1 MEVTH
6 DCPKKW
12 TKEAGEIEHFA
23 RLKEYPL
30 GGYEL
35 MVCSAPVF
43 REPGWEARERDHAPR
58 SRRDDTS
65 SVDDERARRRAAAKV
80 REIAL
85 CNEFRYFVTLTL
97 DAARVDRYD
106 MAAIMRK
113 VNAWLDNNVRRHG
126 LAYVLVPEL
135 HKDGAVHFHGFFNAA
150 LPVKDSGTLSLPG
163 SKKPRKPRSAA
174 QRAEWL
180 ASGGHVVYNLPGWSL
195 GFSTA
200 IELYG
205 GYAAAVGY
213 VCKYV
218 RKQKTKI
225 GGRWYYSGGNLGSP
239 KISYPDVDLR
249 ELEAAGVGY
258 TFGVAGKIFHIV
270 RGGAVNDIEEG
281 IEQLCDADVPRD
293 QGKLR
298 QAD

>member
-1 MEVTH
+1 MTNE
-6 DCPKKW
+6 CPINW
-12 TKEAGEIEHFA
+12 TAEAGEIEHFA
-23 RLKEYPL
+23 RLKEYPQ

-35 MVCSAPVF
+35 MVCSEPVF
-43 REPGWEARERDHAPR
+43 REPGWEARERDCAPR
-58 SRRDDTS
+58 MRHDDDTS
-65 SVDDERARRRAAAKV
+65 AGDDDRARRRAAAKV

-85 CNEFRYFVTLTL
+85 CTEFKYFVTLTL

-106 MAAIMRK
+106 ISAIMRK
-113 VNAWLDNNVRRHG
+113 VSAWLDNNVRRHG

-150 LPVKDSGTLSLPG
+150 LPVTDSGTLSVTG

-180 ASGGHVVYNLPGWSL
+180 ASGGHVVYNLPGWPL

-218 RKQKTKI
+218 RKQQSKI
-225 GGRWYYSGGNLGSP
+225 GGRWYYSDGKLGHP
-239 KISYPDVDLR
+239 KVSYPDVDLR

-258 TFGVAGKIFHIV
+258 TFSVAGKIFHIV
-270 RGGAVNDIEEG
+270 RGGDENE
-281 IEQLCDADVPRD
+281 
-293 QGKLR
+293 
-298 QAD
+298 

>member
-1 MEVTH
+1 MAVTY
-6 DCPKKW
+6 DCPINW

-43 REPGWEARERDHAPR
+43 REPGWEARDHEPR
-58 SRRDDTS
+58 RRRGEDAS
-65 SVDDERARRRAAAKV
+65 AGDDERARRRAASKV

-85 CNEFRYFVTLTL
+85 CTQFKYFVTLTL

-106 MAAIMRK
+106 MTVIMRK

-135 HKDGAVHFHGFFNAA
+135 HKDGAVHFHGFFNGA
-150 LPVKDSGTLSLPG
+150 LPVVDSGTLSVPG
-163 SKKPRKPRSAA
+163 AKKPRKPRSAA

-180 ASGGHVVYNLPGWSL
+180 ASGGHIVYNLPGWSL

-218 RKQKTKI
+218 RKQQSKI
-225 GGRWYYSGGNLGSP
+225 GGRWYYSGGNFGSP
-239 KISYPDVDLR
+239 KVSYPDVDIR
-249 ELEAAGVGY
+249 ELQAAGVGY

-270 RGGAVNDIEEG
+270 RGGGENDVSTGFER
-281 IEQLCDADVPRD
+281 LCDVDVSGD
-293 QGKLR
+293 
-298 QAD
+298 

>member
-1 MEVTH
+1 MTSK
-6 DCPKKW
+6 CPINW
-12 TKEAGEIEHFA
+12 TAEAGEIEHFA
-23 RLKEYPL
+23 RLKEYPQ

-35 MVCSAPVF
+35 MVCSEPVF
-43 REPGWEARERDHAPR
+43 RETGWEARERDCAPR
-58 SRRDDTS
+58 RRHDDDTS
-65 SVDDERARRRAAAKV
+65 AGDDDRARRRAAAKV

-85 CNEFRYFVTLTL
+85 CTEFKYFVTLTL

-106 MAAIMRK
+106 ISAIMRK
-113 VNAWLDNNVRRHG
+113 VSAWLDNNVRRHG

-150 LPVKDSGTLSLPG
+150 LPVTDSGTLSVPG
-163 SKKPRKPRSAA
+163 SKKPRKPRSGA

-180 ASGGHVVYNLPGWSL
+180 ASGGHVVYNLLGWPL

-218 RKQKTKI
+218 RKQQSKI
-225 GGRWYYSGGNLGSP
+225 GGRWYYSGGKLGQP
-239 KISYPDVDLR
+239 KVSYPDVDLR

-258 TFGVAGKIFHIV
+258 TFSVAGKIFHIV
-270 RGGAVNDIEEG
+270 RGGDENE
-281 IEQLCDADVPRD
+281 
-293 QGKLR
+293 
-298 QAD
+298 

>member
-1 MEVTH
+1 MTNE
-6 DCPKKW
+6 CPINW
-12 TKEAGEIEHFA
+12 TAEAGEIEHFA
-23 RLKEYPL
+23 RLKEYPQ

-35 MVCSAPVF
+35 MVCSEPVF
-43 REPGWEARERDHAPR
+43 RETGWEARERDCAPR
-58 SRRDDTS
+58 KRHDDDTS
-65 SVDDERARRRAAAKV
+65 AGDDDRARRRAAAKV

-85 CNEFRYFVTLTL
+85 CTEFKYFVTLTL

-106 MAAIMRK
+106 ISAIMRK
-113 VNAWLDNNVRRHG
+113 VSAWLDNNVRRHG

-150 LPVKDSGTLSLPG
+150 LPVTDSGTLSVTG

-180 ASGGHVVYNLPGWSL
+180 ASGGHVVYNLSGWPL

-218 RKQKTKI
+218 RKQQSKI
-225 GGRWYYSGGNLGSP
+225 GGRWYYSGGKLGQP
-239 KISYPDVDLR
+239 KVSYPDVDLR
-249 ELEAAGVGY
+249 ELDAAGVGY
-258 TFGVAGKIFHIV
+258 TFSVAGKIFHIV
-270 RGGAVNDIEEG
+270 RGGDENE
-281 IEQLCDADVPRD
+281 
-293 QGKLR
+293 
-298 QAD
+298 